1 MKFDSI
7 TKHSDREQIEFEFEG
22 MDIIFDLDIELGLDG
37 SGSLIVDH
45 FDVINAKRWDDETNS
60 EVKIKFNKLQKLKIQ
75 SLWEAKFS
83 KDAEENLEEDA
94 RNYEPFDE
102 DFY

>member
-1 MKFDSI
+1 
-7 TKHSDREQIEFEFEG
+7 
-22 MDIIFDLDIELGLDG
+22 
-37 SGSLIVDH
+37 VDH